1 MKTQKEIQP
10 CICGSLDHDS
20 HPNEPQHTPT
30 PWEVD
35 DGIHHLYGDAARR
48 INDKDGMLIGWISDR
63 NLKSGDLR
71 DADAAFIVRAVN
83 AHGELVNTLHHLLN
97 QPELLTDDFYRKQI
111 KEMLVKAESNV

>member
-30 PWEVD
+30 PWKLETNYAWH
-35 DGIHHLYGDAARR
+35 DGFKDRGSIFSCNMKVGTHVPEDQNI
-48 INDKDGMLIGWISDR
+48 IN
-63 NLKSGDLR
+63 
-71 DADAAFIVRAVN
+71 AAFIVRAVN